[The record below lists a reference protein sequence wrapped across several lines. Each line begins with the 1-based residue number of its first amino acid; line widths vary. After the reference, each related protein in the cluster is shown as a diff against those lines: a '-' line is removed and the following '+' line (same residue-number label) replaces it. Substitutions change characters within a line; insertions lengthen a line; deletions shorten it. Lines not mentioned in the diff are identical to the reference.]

1 MSEGPIPLRLVADQ
15 DDCRERRGED
25 RRAGSR
31 RAPHFR
37 LDPLF
42 AATLV
47 AKIAPKEQLYTQS
60 YTRPTRVIRPG
71 IVVNVSA

>member
-1 MSEGPIPLRLVADQ
+1 MSEGPIPLRLVTGD

-31 RAPHFR
+31 APHHR

-47 AKIAPKEQLYTQS
+47 AQIAPKEQLYTQG
-60 YTRPTRVIRPG
+60 YKGPARVVRPG
-71 IVVNVSA
+71 IVVNVTA